1 MDIKTSSPSYGIA
14 IMGDYCINCE
24 GYIQY
29 YIRREDGKYS
39 IHTAVDRGYCC
50 TRQCITRPGNRCKHH
65 QKGSEAGAVE
75 AISEGR

>member
-1 MDIKTSSPSYGIA
+1 MNIKTLSPSYGIA

-29 YIRREDGKYS
+29 YIRKEDGKYS

-50 TRQCITRPGNRCKHH
+50 TRQCITRPGNRCKYY
-65 QKGSEAGAVE
+65 QERTDETIRE
-75 AISEGR
+75 AI